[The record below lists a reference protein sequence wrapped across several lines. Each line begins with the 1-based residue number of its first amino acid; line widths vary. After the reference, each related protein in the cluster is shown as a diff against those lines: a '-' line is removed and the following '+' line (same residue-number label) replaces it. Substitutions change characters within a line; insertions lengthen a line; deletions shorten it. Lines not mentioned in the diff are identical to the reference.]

1 MHLCKKYIVMNISL
15 IGYMGSGKTTVG
27 KILAKQLGRTFI
39 DLDHFIEN
47 AHDRTIPEIF
57 REKGEIGFR
66 KIEREMLENLLQKE
80 NIILSLGGGTPA
92 YYNNMHLINQLS
104 HSVYLQTP
112 LNELTER
119 LCKNKEQRPLL
130 LHLEDDELAE
140 YIAKHLFERRAFYE
154 QAHTHFKTQQMNPQ
168 DVALLLIE
176 HLRYQ
181 KILPK

>member
-1 MHLCKKYIVMNISL
+1 MNISL

-27 KILAKQLGRTFI
+27 KSLAKQLGMTFI

-47 AHDRTIPEIF
+47 EQGKTIPEIF
-57 REKGEIGFR
+57 KEKGEIAFR

-92 YYNNMHLINQLS
+92 YYNNMHLINQFS

-112 LNELTER
+112 LNELTKR
-119 LCKNKEQRPLL
+119 LSENKGQRPLL
-130 LHLEDDELAE
+130 QHLDDDELTE

-154 QAHTHFKTQQMNPQ
+154 QAHTHFKTQQMNPE
-168 DVALLLIE
+168 DVVRLLIE

-181 KILPK
+181 EILPK